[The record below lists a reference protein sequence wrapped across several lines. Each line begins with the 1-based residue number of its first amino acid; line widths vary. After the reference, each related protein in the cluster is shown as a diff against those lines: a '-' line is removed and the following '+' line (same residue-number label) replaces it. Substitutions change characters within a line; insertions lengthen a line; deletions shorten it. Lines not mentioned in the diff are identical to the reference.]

1 MGDYLTILRKSGL
14 HTETAMD
21 RINPLSP
28 TETNIFFKYIHM
40 LQYSKINFALRLVCI
55 TELLSFEVKL

>member
-1 MGDYLTILRKSGL
+1 MLRKSGL
-14 HTETAMD
+14 HTEAGTD

-28 TETNIFFKYIHM
+28 TETNIFFKYIHT
-40 LQYSKINFALRLVCI
+40 LQNSKINFALRLVCI